1 MSTLQELW
9 FGNVNPS
16 EDKAITDEEQ
26 RLVEFM
32 AIHQEKL
39 MSNLSNDDLDS
50 FKKFIE
56 CSDEYSMLIEAQAF
70 EIGFN
75 LAVKILTEK

>member
-16 EDKAITDEEQ
+16 ADKIITNEEQ
-26 RLVEFM
+26 RLIELM
-32 AIHQEKL
+32 AMHQEKL

-56 CSDEYSMLIEAQAF
+56 CSDEYASLIEAQAF
-70 EIGFN
+70 EIGFK
-75 LAVKILTEK
+75 LSVKFFEEI

>member
-16 EDKAITDEEQ
+16 EDKIITDEEQ

-32 AIHQEKL
+32 AMH
-39 MSNLSNDDLDS
+39 
-50 FKKFIE
+50 
-56 CSDEYSMLIEAQAF
+56 
-70 EIGFN
+70 
-75 LAVKILTEK
+75 

>member
-9 FGNVNPS
+9 FGNVNPN

-26 RLVEFM
+26 RLVELM

-39 MSNLSNDDLDS
+39 LSTLSNDDLDT
-50 FKKFIE
+50 FKKFVE
-56 CSDEYSMLIEAQAF
+56 CSDEYSMLIEAQTF
-70 EIGFN
+70 KIGFN

>member
-1 MSTLQELW
+1 M
-9 FGNVNPS
+9 
-16 EDKAITDEEQ
+16 D
-26 RLVEFM
+26 M
-32 AIHQEKL
+32 HQEKL
-39 MSNLSNDDLDS
+39 LSTLSNDDLDT

-70 EIGFN
+70 KIGFN

>member
-1 MSTLQELW
+1 MSMLQELW

-26 RLVEFM
+26 RLVELI

-39 MSNLSNDDLDS
+39 LSTLSNDDLDT

-56 CSDEYSMLIEAQAF
+56 CSEEYSSLTEAQAF

>member
-16 EDKAITDEEQ
+16 ADKIITNEEQ
-26 RLVEFM
+26 RLVELM

>member
-16 EDKAITDEEQ
+16 EDKIITDKEQ
-26 RLVEFM
+26 RLVELM
-32 AIHQEKL
+32 AMHQEKL
-39 MSNLSNDDLDS
+39 LSTLSNDDLDT

-56 CSDEYSMLIEAQAF
+56 CTEEYSSLIEALAF
-70 EIGFN
+70 EIGFK
-75 LAVKILTEK
+75 LSVKFFEEI

>member
-9 FGNVNPS
+9 FGNVNPN

-26 RLVEFM
+26 RLVELM
-32 AIHQEKL
+32 AMHQEKL
-39 MSNLSNDDLDS
+39 MSTLSNDDLDT

-56 CSDEYSMLIEAQAF
+56 CSNEYSMLIEAQAF
-70 EIGFN
+70 EIGFK
-75 LAVKILTEK
+75 LSVKFFEEI

>member
-16 EDKAITDEEQ
+16 EDKIITDKEQ
-26 RLVEFM
+26 RLVELM
-32 AIHQEKL
+32 AMHQEKL
-39 MSNLSNDDLDS
+39 LSTLSNDDLDT

-70 EIGFN
+70 EIGFK
-75 LAVKILTEK
+75 LSVKFFEEI